1 MTGSLG
7 FSMKL
12 GGNSRL
18 SADASYGQWTQN
30 EPFIPYTTNTAITAP
45 FRATDPSRLPA
56 QSLDGRMDTTTLAAM
71 FSTRPLKGLN
81 VTARYRHY
89 DLDNKTPRL
98 PFADGYVRFDAVW
111 EDIPRIS
118 VPYGYTN
125 DNAQVTA
132 GYDFELGGSASLGLE
147 AGFKNDHMDRTFRET
162 ERTRQNTF
170 LGSVNLRTSDW
181 LVLRGSIETGRR
193 DYDGLE
199 IVNSEEASFLETG
212 APANL
217 LAVPA
222 HSTDPGVQASYK
234 SLGCVPGTAC
244 NLRYDQAAKDL
255 WRASSMLQLMPGGNT
270 SLSLTYAY
278 GKDDYTE
285 TRYGL
290 VSSKTWALTAEADY
304 TPSERFNVFAFYGRE
319 DIRSFLR
326 GRQSGATVSADARD
340 DWTSDSKDLVDTFG
354 GGLTLGV
361 IKDKADLS
369 LSGTY
374 QNVDGNN
381 DLAATQG
388 GLAWV
393 SKQPLG
399 GVLGIE
405 NYDDTKY
412 LTVSAEVTYKLDKAW
427 QLSLRG
433 LYEDYDIDDA
443 FSTGLQYYMPASF
456 FLNGN
461 DGRYRA
467 GSVYLRIAYLW

>member
-1 MTGSLG
+1 
-7 FSMKL
+7 
-12 GGNSRL
+12 
-18 SADASYGQWTQN
+18 
-30 EPFIPYTTNTAITAP
+30 
-45 FRATDPSRLPA
+45 
-56 QSLDGRMDTTTLAAM
+56 
-71 FSTRPLKGLN
+71 
-81 VTARYRHY
+81 
-89 DLDNKTPRL
+89 
-98 PFADGYVRFDAVW
+98 VW

-125 DNAQVTA
+125 DNLHLTA
-132 GYDFELGGSASLGLE
+132 GYDFDLGGSAALGLE
-147 AGFKNDHMDRTFRET
+147 VGFKDEHMDRTFRET
-162 ERTRQNTF
+162 ESTRQNTF
-170 LGSVNLRTSDW
+170 LGSVQLRTSDW
-181 LVLRGSIETGRR
+181 LTLRGSIEAGQRE
-193 DYDGLE
+193 YDGLE
-199 IVNSEEASFLETG
+199 MMLSEEASFLEPG

-222 HSTDPGVQASYK
+222 HSNDPAVQASYN

-255 WRASSMLQLMPGGNT
+255 WRASSMLQIMPGGNT

-278 GKDDYTE
+278 SKDDYTE

-290 VSSKTWALTAEADY
+290 VNSKTWALTAEADY

-326 GRQSGATVSADARD
+326 GRQSGATVSATARD

-354 GGLTLGV
+354 GGLTVGV

-388 GLAWV
+388 GQAWAA
-393 SKQPLG
+393 KQPLG
-399 GVLGIE
+399 GVLGITE
-405 NYDDTKY
+405 YDDTQY
-412 LTVSAEVTYKLDKAW
+412 LTLSGEVTYKLDKSW
-427 QLSLRG
+427 RLSVRG
-433 LYEDYDIDDA
+433 LYEDYKMKDA
-443 FSTGLQYYMPASF
+443 FSSGLQYYMPASF

-461 DGRYRA
+461 DGTYRA